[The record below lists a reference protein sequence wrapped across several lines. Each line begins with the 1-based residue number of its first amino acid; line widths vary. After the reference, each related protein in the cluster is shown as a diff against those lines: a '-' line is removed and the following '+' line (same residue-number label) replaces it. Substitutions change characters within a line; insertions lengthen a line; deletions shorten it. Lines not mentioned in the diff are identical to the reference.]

1 MTDISLTQ
9 SHLSIGDF
17 KFKFDSGKDV
27 KTNKSSPHNFILM
40 KNKKLVDLYIDT
52 FKDNKID
59 NIFELGIRRGGSVA
73 FYNLAFRPSRHTAI
87 DLSIDIV
94 SALKDV
100 IELAKAEKRS
110 LSTHYG
116 VDQANRSRVLSICE
130 KVFDYGDG
138 NIQPL
143 DFVVDDA
150 SHRQKPTEVAF
161 ETLFPLL
168 REEGLYAIE
177 DWGWA
182 HWANYQGPNAYFAD
196 EPALTNT
203 IFKLLILHT
212 CRPDIISEI
221 RITPVVAF
229 IRRGPAALQSG
240 SFSIDK
246 LLVMRDKELPAI

>member
-1 MTDISLTQ
+1 MFNYFKQRFSKNNKQKANSAFTLAELLVASAISAVVLGIAY
-9 SHLSIGDF
+9 SLVNVILS
-17 KFKFDSGKDV
+17 S
-27 KTNKSSPHNFILM
+27 NKS
-40 KNKKLVDLYIDT
+40 
-52 FKDNKID
+52 DNTTIGLNTKIE
-59 NIFELGIRRGGSVA
+59 NA
-73 FYNLAFRPSRHTAI
+73 
-87 DLSIDIV
+87 
-94 SALKDV
+94 
-100 IELAKAEKRS
+100 
-110 LSTHYG
+110 
-116 VDQANRSRVLSICE
+116 
-130 KVFDYGDG
+130 
-138 NIQPL
+138 L

-168 REEGLYAIE
+168 REDGLYAIE